1 MSLTRRAFLASSVST
16 VAVGLATRHTFA
28 QAPATAAAPPV
39 TSFKD
44 LRGGVGMFIGQ
55 GGTIGYLLND
65 AGALAIDS
73 QFPNTAA
80 IALAGLKQR
89 APKGVGML
97 INTHHHGDHT
107 GGNQVFRASV
117 TRIVGH
123 VNCLESHRKAAA
135 DAKTEGQQSFA
146 DTTFT
151 DQWRTDFGGESIQAR
166 YYGPGHTGGDA
177 VIHLEKANVVHMG
190 DLLFNRAHPNIDRP
204 AGAQVANWITLLDK
218 VAATHA
224 ADTIYIAGHARDN
237 NVQCT
242 KAELAHFRD
251 YLTASLDTARKAV
264 AAGQSKDELVKT
276 ASLPGFEDT
285 SALNARLTQG
295 FVLGI
300 CYDELTEKK

>member
-1 MSLTRRAFLASSVST
+1 
-16 VAVGLATRHTFA
+16 
-28 QAPATAAAPPV
+28 
-39 TSFKD
+39 
-44 LRGGVGMFIGQ
+44 
-55 GGTIGYLLND
+55 
-65 AGALAIDS
+65 
-73 QFPNTAA
+73 
-80 IALAGLKQR
+80 
-89 APKGVGML
+89 ML

-218 VAATHA
+218 VASAHA
-224 ADTIYIAGHARDN
+224 ADTIFIAGHAVDN

-242 KAELAHFRD
+242 KAELAHFRN
-251 YLTASLDTARKAV
+251 YLTASLDTARKAI

-276 ASLPGFEDT
+276 ASLTGFEDT
-285 SALNARLTQG
+285 TALNARLTQG